1 MNQQPRG
8 KNPVILWTM
17 ILIAIA
23 YGIVIKLIPTLTG
36 NSTLDGAIGVL
47 LGLYICS
54 HPAANVVDLIFF
66 KRWAIMRSAS
76 NFAGFTWLFLNAAV
90 FFAGWLVIVN
100 GTLHLV
106 VRSP

>member
-66 KRWAIMRSAS
+66 KRWAIMRSGSKYSA
-76 NFAGFTWLFLNAAV
+76 FGWLILNAAV

-100 GTLHLV
+100 GTLHFVTWL
-106 VRSP
+106 R